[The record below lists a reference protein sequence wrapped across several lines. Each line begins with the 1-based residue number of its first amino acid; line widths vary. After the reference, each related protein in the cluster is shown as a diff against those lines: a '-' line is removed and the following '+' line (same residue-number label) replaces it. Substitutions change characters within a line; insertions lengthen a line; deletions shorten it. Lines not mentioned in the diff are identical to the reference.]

1 MRQPSKVIIA
11 RSPMICSV
19 MGDWQNRQECIA
31 SPTLRLNGMDLLQ
44 ARVFGISL
52 GGIVVLQ
59 LPMVVPEMVCN
70 RCIVNIVPEVSER
83 TFRGR

>member
-1 MRQPSKVIIA
+1 
-11 RSPMICSV
+11 
-19 MGDWQNRQECIA
+19 
-31 SPTLRLNGMDLLQ
+31 MDLLQ